1 MPQDEKELFAGIE
14 ITPQEVKQQMDAGKN
29 IFLVDVR
36 EAWEN
41 QTAAIKGAKLIPLGD
56 VPASLAAFEA
66 AEDDT
71 DGIIIFCHRGQ
82 RSLDAAAWLRTR
94 GVPGAKSM
102 TGGIARWSN
111 EIDPS
116 VPHY

>member
-1 MPQDEKELFAGIE
+1 MPQDTNDIFAGIE
-14 ITPQEVKQQMDAGKN
+14 ITPQEVKQQLDAGKN
-29 IFLVDVR
+29 IFFIDVR
-36 EAWEN
+36 EPWEN

-56 VPASLAAFEA
+56 VPNNLAAFEA
-66 AEDDT
+66 ADDDN

-82 RSLDAAAWLRTR
+82 RSLDAAAWLRQH
-94 GVPGAKSM
+94 GVASAKSM
-102 TGGIARWSN
+102 SGGIARWSS